1 MVRSLYFSS
10 TPRGNSFLSV
20 LRRTRKI
27 INKIVKP
34 HPSFE
39 FPRSPSSQ
47 RAPAIHSIKNLS
59 QLSSTGWDASNV
71 LTVGCDNP
79 GANSKLPSVLSPCNQ
94 HIPDRN
100 GRHQGTTGRTG
111 GTSVLRRTK
120 GTIHS
125 PSLIRDE
132 NATDS
137 LTPSLAEYRPLIATV
152 ALSEPYQ
159 SRHEPLTPIPEQ
171 ADSPDLASQ
180 ILLSSDSTNSL
191 ALSSADSAIHFVDEA
206 SGIVISRIQRASGSP
221 CAATD
226 IDAHIES
233 LPSFVLTLP
242 TPVSP
247 PLPIFSPEIH
257 FTTGKPLNAAEAA
270 APGDPVSSLPQC
282 DHVPSGKLCRACEM
296 QMLGRRVW
304 FQNAEGA
311 PVSSP
316 SGVGL
321 RLAECWDDEGG
332 HVQDDEDD
340 DIEDPGLLAIEAP
353 PPGSSG
359 LALLL
364 SQRVKAILR
373 KVRSGLGLLFPYL
386 STLPLDNTH
395 RKPA

>member
-1 MVRSLYFSS
+1 MD
-10 TPRGNSFLSV
+10 T
-20 LRRTRKI
+20 I
-27 INKIVKP
+27 
-34 HPSFE
+34 
-39 FPRSPSSQ
+39 
-47 RAPAIHSIKNLS
+47 AAIHSIKNLP
-59 QLSSTGWDASNV
+59 QLSNIGWDASDV
-71 LTVGCDNP
+71 LT
-79 GANSKLPSVLSPCNQ
+79 LE
-94 HIPDRN
+94 
-100 GRHQGTTGRTG
+100 HQGTTGLSG

-125 PSLIRDE
+125 PSLTRDE
-132 NATDS
+132 NATEL
-137 LTPSLAEYRPLIATV
+137 LTPSLAEYRPLIASV

-180 ILLSSDSTNSL
+180 IPLSCDSTNSL

-206 SGIVISRIQRASGSP
+206 SGIVISRIQRASGSRISAEQFALEP
-221 CAATD
+221 SSLRSSVSLHIGSPPSCAATD

-247 PLPIFSPEIH
+247 PLPIFSPEIY
-257 FTTGKPLNAAEAA
+257 FTTKPLNAAEAA

-282 DHVPSGKLCRACEM
+282 DHAPSDAAGTA
-296 QMLGRRVW
+296 
-304 FQNAEGA
+304 
-311 PVSSP
+311 VSSP

-353 PPGSSG
+353 PPRSSG

-373 KVRSGLGLLFPYL
+373 KNYNDNVLTCAMHKFQVYFLQIYRQSTTAASVIWVVCSRKLRRKEVKGNTFFLFCAGYSYMRVTTLRLIGLICGF
-386 STLPLDNTH
+386 SQ
-395 RKPA
+395 